1 MEGSVSIHRH
11 TAAPFHEY
19 LLQGSVVDNSC
30 DVLLNRLRGLCDNA
44 ENDYESFHDHE
55 LVFALRSSTAQNNHN
70 QQVYF
75 RVRHSLKA
83 PNAPWHLRYVGQ
95 AEVGDKTRHTLVRT
109 YVDVSTSD
117 NVVTFLNEM
126 GFRLDYEYVIKG
138 YFFHKGRMKV
148 TVSKIFRM
156 LQPNNVENLE
166 PLSLSYLVELTV
178 VAPAGQELIQDDMKN
193 FAEQLKPLVQ
203 LEKIDHRRITMM

>member
-1 MEGSVSIHRH
+1 MEGSVSTHRH
-11 TAAPFHEY
+11 QATPFHEY
-19 LLQGSVVDNSC
+19 LLQGSVVDSSC
-30 DVLLNRLRGLCDNA
+30 EVLLNRLRGLCDNA
-44 ENDYESFHDHE
+44 ENNYETFHDHE
-55 LVFALRSSTAQNNHN
+55 LVFAMRGTSNQNS
-70 QQVYF
+70 QAVFY
-75 RVRHSLKA
+75 RVRHSLTA
-83 PNAPWHLRYVGQ
+83 ANAPWHLRYIGQ

-109 YVDVSTSD
+109 YVDVGTSD
-117 NVVTFLNEM
+117 NVVAFLNEM

-156 LQPNNVENLE
+156 LQPNNVESIE
-166 PLSLSYLVELTV
+166 PLSLSYLVELSV
-178 VAPAGQELIQDDMKN
+178 VAPAGQELLQDDMKN